1 MIWHDAA
8 PPDSHMKSPLYFTL
22 RSVVPC
28 FAALVAFSACKKD
41 AAEEKTAAEEFQEL
55 AAEVKESTVNAA
67 KGGDIPMLPL
77 SVGDT
82 WVYDV
87 KVQIPEGVTAD
98 RKAVENASFE
108 RTRKFV
114 GKVKPSADH
123 PDCDCFEV
131 SAPGSPTER
140 EFIEVDDERIFM
152 RGSGVVSDTPVPPLW
167 LDPPVLLV
175 RAGLLGGESM
185 PPIELTDPRS
195 GLKVRRAIQ
204 IIGRETLEAA
214 GRSFDAI
221 QILMTGKDGN
231 EGNFEL
237 RRSIWF
243 APHYGIIKEEKTR
256 YINDKVVIK
265 ESMTLKSLQ
274 MKIDA
279 GK

>member
-1 MIWHDAA
+1 
-8 PPDSHMKSPLYFTL
+8 MKSSSSSSSL
-22 RSVVPC
+22 S
-28 FAALVAFSACKKD
+28 FASLFLVAVFLSSCKKTT
-41 AAEEKTAAEEFQEL
+41 ESEKTAAEEFKDL

-67 KGGDIPMLPL
+67 KGADIPMLPL

-82 WVYDV
+82 WIYDV

-114 GKVKPSADH
+114 GKVKPGVGH
-123 PDCDCFEV
+123 PECDCFEV
-131 SAPGSPTER
+131 SAPGSPTEL
-140 EFIEVDDERIFM
+140 EFIEVDDERILM

-167 LDPPVLLV
+167 LDPAVLLV

-204 IIGRETLEAA
+204 IVGRETLEAA
-214 GRSFDAI
+214 GRKYNTI
-221 QILMTGKDGN
+221 QILMTGKDGP

-265 ESMTLKSLQ
+265 ESMTLKALQ